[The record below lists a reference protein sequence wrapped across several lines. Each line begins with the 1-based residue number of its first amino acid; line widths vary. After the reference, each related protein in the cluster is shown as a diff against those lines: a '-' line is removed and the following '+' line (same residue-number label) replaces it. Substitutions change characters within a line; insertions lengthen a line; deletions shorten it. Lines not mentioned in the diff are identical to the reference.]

1 LKKCLKALLS
11 GSLPPESLADV
22 CNSYDIIGDIAII
35 RSTAL
40 PRKFG
45 ENVAEAIIKT
55 HRNVKTVLAQTSPV
69 DGDFRLRGL
78 AYIAGEKRTKTV
90 HVESGCRF
98 LVDVERC
105 YFSPRLSYER
115 KRIAD
120 QVMDD
125 ETVVNMFAGI
135 GCFSILIATRLST
148 GRVYSIDIN
157 PTAVQFMR
165 ENIRINNVFGKIIPI
180 LGDSKDIIQARLCHL
195 ADRVLMPLPER
206 ALAYLPYAVR
216 ALKTSGGWL
225 HYYDFERA
233 RSINPVEK
241 VRVKMSEKLES
252 LGVKF
257 AVPFG
262 RVVRSTGPNWCQVVL
277 DICIKP

>member
-1 LKKCLKALLS
+1 MKKCLKALLS

-40 PRKFG
+40 PRKFC

-69 DGDFRLRGL
+69 DGDFRLRGF
-78 AYIAGEKRTKTV
+78 AYIAGEKQTKTV

-157 PTAVQFMR
+157 PTLF
-165 ENIRINNVFGKIIPI
+165 
-180 LGDSKDIIQARLCHL
+180 SSC
-195 ADRVLMPLPER
+195 ER
-206 ALAYLPYAVR
+206 
-216 ALKTSGGWL
+216 TSESTM
-225 HYYDFERA
+225 F
-233 RSINPVEK
+233 
-241 VRVKMSEKLES
+241 SEKS
-252 LGVKF
+252 F
-257 AVPFG
+257 RF
-262 RVVRSTGPNWCQVVL
+262 
-277 DICIKP
+277 